1 METTWGKNMLKHKY
15 IDFICISVFMAA
27 VLVTGLFYF
36 GENLGIKK
44 ADAEPE
50 YVHRLFDDSFVHRID
65 LKIEDWEEFLNTATE
80 EEYKSCDITIDG
92 EQFNHVGLRVKGN
105 NSKSLVK
112 KYGHERYSLK
122 VEFDHY
128 VTDASYYGL
137 DKMSLDSSFQDNSY
151 LKNYVTYDMMRHM
164 EVPSPL
170 CSYTWVTVNGEDW
183 GLFLA
188 LEEPEEAFAK
198 RNFGNVYGRLYKP
211 DYKDIND
218 ENQDI
223 ALKYIDN
230 NVESY
235 ENIFRKAKF
244 ATTMKDKQRLIR
256 SLKVLAEGEN
266 LHTAVDVDEV
276 LRYFTVQVFVVN
288 LDSYL
293 GPTGHNYYLYEED
306 GKLSMLPWDYNLAY
320 CTYSLG
326 KPEPVNDSR
335 LYVNY
340 PIDTPASGKIM
351 LNRPMFH
358 QLMLQKEYYEQYH
371 NWFSHFVE
379 TYFESGYFENKVAM
393 VKDMIAFYVRKDPTA
408 FCSYEEYLTGVK
420 TFQEFCKLRAESVRK
435 QLDGIIPSTIKG
447 QQMDD
452 SQFVDASSVW
462 LPDMGEVEDLK
473 NGVH

>member
-1 METTWGKNMLKHKY
+1 MLKHKY
-15 IDFICISVFMAA
+15 IDIICVSAFVIT
-27 VLVTGLFYF
+27 LLITGLLHF
-36 GENLGIKK
+36 GNNLGIKE
-44 ADAEPE
+44 ADTELE
-50 YVHRLFDDSFVHRID
+50 YVHRIFDDSYVHQIG
-65 LKIEDWEEFLNTATE
+65 IEIENWEEFLNNATE
-80 EEYKSCDITIDG
+80 EKYHSCNITVDG
-92 EQFNHVGLRVKGN
+92 EQFHQVGLRVKGN

-112 KYGHERYSLK
+112 KYGHKRYSLK
-122 VEFDHY
+122 VEFDHF
-128 VTDASYYGL
+128 VSNMSYYGL

-151 LKNYVTYDMMRHM
+151 LKNYITYDMMRHM

-198 RNFGNVYGRLYKP
+198 RNFGNDYGRLYKP
-211 DYKDIND
+211 DYKNIND

-223 ALKYIDN
+223 ALKYIDD

-244 ATTMKDKQRLIR
+244 ATSMKDKKRLVQA
-256 SLKVLAEGEN
+256 LKVLAEGEK
-266 LHTAVDVDEV
+266 LYTAVDVEEV

-340 PIDTPASGKIM
+340 PIDTPASGEIM

-358 QLMLQKEYYEQYH
+358 HLMLEEEYFKEYHEL
-371 NWFSHFVE
+371 FDFFIR
-379 TYFESGYFENKVAM
+379 TYFENGYFQYKVAK
-393 VKDMIAFYVRKDPTA
+393 VTDMIEPYVKIDPTS
-408 FCSYEEYLTGVK
+408 FCSFEDYLKGVN
-420 TFQEFCKLRAESVRK
+420 TFRNFCLLRAESVRK

-462 LPDMGEVEDLK
+462 IPDMGEVEDLK